1 MVSLAAEA
9 SSLSKPGEL
18 QNAGS
23 DAILYALIGLEGPP
37 SLSLKLRNESAMAAI
52 TTQINGEVLVVGF
65 TDSKILDSQRIEQ
78 VGKELQDAVPQAT
91 HKKLLLNFRG
101 VTFMSSAMITKL
113 VMLNK
118 SCKAKEVNLKFCEVS
133 PNVLEVFKITKLN
146 KLFDI
151 QGDEEKGIASFDKKK
166 WFG

>member
-1 MVSLAAEA
+1 MTHFDSFAFFRK
-9 SSLSKPGEL
+9 SR
-18 QNAGS
+18 Q
-23 DAILYALIGLEGPP
+23 
-37 SLSLKLRNESAMAAI
+37 MAAI
-52 TTQINGEVLVVGF
+52 TIQTSGEILVVGF

-78 VGKELQDAVPQAT
+78 VGKELQEATPQAI

-101 VTFMSSAMITKL
+101 VSFMSSAMITKL

-118 SCKAKEVNLKFCEVS
+118 GCKAQGVALKFCEVS
-133 PNVLEVFKITKLN
+133 PNVMEVFKITKLN

-151 QGDEEKGIASFDKKK
+151 QDGEEKAIASFDKKG

>member
-1 MVSLAAEA
+1 
-9 SSLSKPGEL
+9 
-18 QNAGS
+18 
-23 DAILYALIGLEGPP
+23 
-37 SLSLKLRNESAMAAI
+37 MAAI
-52 TTQINGEVLVVGF
+52 TTQNHDEILVIGF

-78 VGKELQDAVPQAT
+78 VGKELQEAVPQAI

-101 VTFMSSAMITKL
+101 VSFMSSAMITKL

-118 SCKAKEVNLKFCEVS
+118 GCKAQGVALKFCEVS
-133 PNVLEVFKITKLN
+133 PNVMEVFKITKLN

-151 QGDEEKGIASFDKKK
+151 QDGEEKAMASFDKKG

>member
-1 MVSLAAEA
+1 MDFSLWQLPP
-9 SSLSKPGEL
+9 SEL
-18 QNAGS
+18 QRVGS
-23 DAILYALIGLEGPP
+23 GDILYERFWAGRTAQPP
-37 SLSLKLRNESAMAAI
+37 LKLRNESAMAAI

-78 VGKELQDAVPQAT
+78 VGKELQDAVPQAI

-118 SCKAKEVNLKFCEVS
+118 GCKAKEVALKFCEVS

-151 QGDEEKGIASFDKKK
+151 QGAEEKGLASFDKKK

>member
-1 MVSLAAEA
+1 
-9 SSLSKPGEL
+9 
-18 QNAGS
+18 
-23 DAILYALIGLEGPP
+23 
-37 SLSLKLRNESAMAAI
+37 MAAI
-52 TTQINGEVLVVGF
+52 TTETNGEVLIVGF

-78 VGKELQDAVPQAT
+78 VGRELQEVVPQAI

-101 VTFMSSAMITKL
+101 VSFMSSAMITKL

-118 SCKAKEVNLKFCEVS
+118 SCKTQTVTLKFCEVS

-151 QGDEEKGIASFDKKK
+151 QAEEDKAIASFDKKGG
-166 WFG
+166 WFGG

>member
-1 MVSLAAEA
+1 
-9 SSLSKPGEL
+9 
-18 QNAGS
+18 
-23 DAILYALIGLEGPP
+23 
-37 SLSLKLRNESAMAAI
+37 MAAI
-52 TTQINGEVLVVGF
+52 TTQNHEEILVIGF

-78 VGKELQDAVPQAT
+78 VGKELQDAVPQAI

-101 VTFMSSAMITKL
+101 VSFMSSAMITKL

-118 SCKAKEVNLKFCEVS
+118 NCKKQGVALKFCEVS
-133 PNVLEVFKITKLN
+133 PNVMEVFKITKLN

-151 QGDEEKGIASFDKKK
+151 QEGEEKAMASFDKKG